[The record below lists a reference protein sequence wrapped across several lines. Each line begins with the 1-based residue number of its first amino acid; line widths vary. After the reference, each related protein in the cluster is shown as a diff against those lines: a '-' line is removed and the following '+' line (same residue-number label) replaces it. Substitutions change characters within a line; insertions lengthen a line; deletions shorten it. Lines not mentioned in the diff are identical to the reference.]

1 MCQKRSEPNEQK
13 QKRKYEYV
21 VRAHAWS
28 VSAPLLELK
37 AKEHLDSSIYVF
49 RCCSRFHSLCSSLTC
64 AIVTWLQNL
73 NTRAQWW
80 EKCAKFHGE
89 AKHLKFE
96 CAVLVNEEKNDR
108 PSCNNSKASSNTHA
122 YILFFLFIVFRWAES
137 PRINRKT
144 LLVLYTVGGLSGGKA
159 EALEHV

>member
-1 MCQKRSEPNEQK
+1 M
-13 QKRKYEYV
+13 
-21 VRAHAWS
+21 RAHAWS

-122 YILFFLFIVFRWAES
+122 YSSWLCCCCNLVGRFFLRLQELHIQISNVLLLHETLRTS
-137 PRINRKT
+137 PT
-144 LLVLYTVGGLSGGKA
+144 TVHVCSSSATMLLSHK
-159 EALEHV
+159 